1 MPTLIPITSL
11 GNDPRL
17 RAYANVRDAHLKAA
31 HLRERAGEP
40 DNQGTGAGA
49 YAAEGGAGQDAGEGA
64 GEGFFLAEGE
74 LVVRTLL
81 RSSYETASVLVR
93 ETYVGKLAEDLER
106 LPAQTPVFTASQQ
119 TLDEIVGFHIH
130 RGILACG
137 VRPREM
143 ATARIIERAR
153 TVVVLEDL
161 SNHDNVGAIF
171 RNVGCLSPV
180 VEVEGT
186 GAEGRYVRGAGVLL
200 SARCCDP
207 LYRKSLRV
215 SMGHALRVPFGVM
228 GAWDREMEALRG
240 AGYTTVAL
248 TPGTGEEASEGEFI
262 DLARVRWPQRVALL
276 LGAEG
281 PGLTK
286 RAMQGADL
294 CVRIPMAAGADS
306 LNVATSAAVVLAQM
320 GLVT

>member
-11 GNDPRL
+11 GDDPRL
-17 RAYANVRDAHLKAA
+17 LAYANVRDAHLKAA
-31 HLRERAGEP
+31 HLRERLDEP
-40 DNQGTGAGA
+40 DNPGIGAGA
-49 YAAEGGAGQDAGEGA
+49 YAPDAGVDADGGEGAGEGA

-81 RSSYETASVLVR
+81 SSSYETASLLVR
-93 ETYVGKLAEDLER
+93 ESYVAKLERDLER
-106 LPAQTPVFTASQQ
+106 LPTETPIFIASQQ

-137 VRPREM
+137 VRPKGLP
-143 ATARIIERAR
+143 TARIVERAR

-171 RNVGCLSPV
+171 RNVGCLSPR
-180 VEVEGT
+180 VEVEGEAT
-186 GAEGRYVRGAGVLL
+186 GGAGVGGAGVLL

-215 SMGHALRVPFGVM
+215 SMGHVLRVPFGVM
-228 GAWDREMEALRG
+228 GAWDLEMGALKR
-240 AGYTTVAL
+240 AGFTTVAL
-248 TPGTGEEASEGEFI
+248 TPGEGDGVM
-262 DLARVRWPQRVALL
+262 DLARVRWPERVALL

-281 PGLTK
+281 PGLT
-286 RAMQGADL
+286 RHALEGADL
-294 CVRIPMAAGADS
+294 RVRIPMAAGADS
-306 LNVATSAAVVLAQM
+306 LNVATTAAVVLAQM
-320 GLVT
+320 GLV